1 MSEILTLRALRK
13 SFGRTEVLRGV
24 DLTVSEGER
33 VAVIGP
39 NGAGKS
45 TLFHAVSGRLR
56 PDAGEVWLRGQRID
70 GLRPHQVQR
79 LGLAR
84 SFQVSSLFPTL
95 SVLDHL
101 RCAMLWQQGYRY
113 TFWRRLSALAGVQ
126 ARAQALMERLQLAH
140 LAHRPS
146 ASLSYAEQRV
156 LELGLALASDAPL
169 VLLDEPTAGMSRSE
183 TRLFVDL
190 IARETAGKTLVMIEH
205 DMEVVFRLADRI
217 AVMVQGEVIAFDTPA
232 RIRAD
237 QRVQQ
242 AYLGTDIAPVDRTP
256 SEPIEAGEGA

>member
-1 MSEILTLRALRK
+1 MSNILTISALRK

-24 DLTVSEGER
+24 DLAVREGER
-33 VAVIGP
+33 IAVIGP

-45 TLFHAVSGRLR
+45 TLFHAVSGRLK
-56 PDAGEVWLRGQRID
+56 PDAGEVWLREQRID

-101 RCAMLWQQGYRY
+101 RCAMLWQQGHRY
-113 TFWRRLSALAGVQ
+113 TFWRRLSALVGVQ
-126 ARAQALMERLQLAH
+126 SRAMALMERLQLAAQ
-140 LAHRPS
+140 AHTPA
-146 ASLSYAEQRV
+146 ASLSYAEQRA

-190 IARETAGKTLVMIEH
+190 IARETAGRTLVMIEH

-217 AVMVQGEVIAFDTPA
+217 AVMAQGEVIAFDTPS

-237 QRVQQ
+237 ARVQQ
-242 AYLGTDIAPVDRTP
+242 AYLGTAIARTDDMAVAR
-256 SEPIEAGEGA
+256 IEAGEGA